1 MKKNNLEEFIYRS
14 NEVHNK
20 YYDYSKFNYINSA
33 IKSTV
38 ICPVHGEF
46 EISANH
52 HIQGTKC
59 RKCAYMTRKTRK
71 FDQNHFINLCQIM
84 HNKYYDYSDVV
95 YVNSRTKIIIICPSH
110 GRFEQK
116 ADSHLRGN
124 GCKICNQSLGE
135 KEIEKTLDKLSIKF
149 IREKK
154 FEECFNKLCL
164 PFDFYLIDYN
174 LCIEFDGIQHFKPL
188 KFFGEEDGFNS
199 IKKNDEI
206 KNKYCFNNGIDL
218 LRIPYLKIKEIEKI
232 IKIKLKL

>member
-1 MKKNNLEEFIYRS
+1 MRKITIEDFIYRS

-20 YYDYSKFNYINSA
+20 FYDYSKFVYINSA

-38 ICPVHGEF
+38 ICPIHGEF

-52 HIQGTKC
+52 HIQGAKC
-59 RKCAYMTRKTRK
+59 RSCAYIKRKTRK
-71 FDQNHFINLCQIM
+71 FYQGHFINLCQKM
-84 HNKYYDYSDVV
+84 HNSFYDYSDVV
-95 YVNSRTKIIIICPSH
+95 YVNGRTKIIIICPLH

-124 GCKICNQSLGE
+124 GCKVCNQSFGE
-135 KEIEKTLDKLSIKF
+135 REIEKALDKFTINF

-164 PFDFYLIDYN
+164 PFDFYLPNYN

-188 KFFGEEDGFNS
+188 KFFGEEAGFLS

-206 KNKYCFNNGIDL
+206 KSKYCFDNGIDL

-232 IKIKLKL
+232 IKDKLKI